1 MSIRD
6 LPEVSQET
14 IELIFAQLTEMEVD
28 LDENPLIYGPQRL
41 NAKIAEA
48 RQFQTECEKLFL
60 QVSLWHQKYR
70 AGSRAA
76 KLSLELS
83 KKHLF
88 TNDPEVRAGRNLA
101 DRDAIASMK
110 LKDEVEEVSTAE
122 AVLQDLESVLLVIKS
137 KKIDLKDIQGRL
149 KDQVRLCQEEISL
162 GARWGNKK
170 FGQVEEPEKEDPN
183 KTTIK
188 QLHEMFKEGVKAREP
203 ENKKEQPAQPLL
215 QGTYEDGMGDFLE
228 AISQTEVSEIR
239 KSEVDIDSLLGDL
252 DF

>member
-1 MSIRD
+1 MSIKD
-6 LPEVSQET
+6 LPEVSQQT
-14 IELIFAQLTEMEVD
+14 IDLIFLQLTEMEVD
-28 LDENPLIYGPQRL
+28 LDDNPLIYGPQRL
-41 NAKIAEA
+41 NSKIAEA

-110 LKDEVEEVSTAE
+110 LKDEVEEVSHAE
-122 AVLQDLESVLLVIKS
+122 SVLQDLESVLLVIKS
-137 KKIDLKDIQGRL
+137 KKGDLKDVQSRL
-149 KDQVRLCQEEISL
+149 KDQIRLCQEEISL

-170 FGQVEEPEKEDPN
+170 FGQVEKPEEEDPN

-188 QLHEMFKEGVKAREP
+188 QLHEMFKEGGKETTKEP
-203 ENKKEQPAQPLL
+203 EQTKPSQPLL
-215 QGTYEDGMGDFLE
+215 QGTFEDGMGDFLD
-228 AISQTEVSEIR
+228 AISNTEVSETR
-239 KSEVDIDSLLGDL
+239 KSGVDIDSLLGDL
-252 DF
+252 NF